1 MQFPATL
8 VQLAEKPPASPQQ
21 PVARQWNLF
30 RLNLFISCNFRQ
42 LWLSWQKNPH
52 SQQPDNEN
60 FLGWIH
66 PFHAISS
73 NFGSAGRKAPAP
85 QVACGQTV
93 KFFQTIFISCN
104 FQQIW
109 FSWQKSPLTHL
120 VAKQW
125 KFLDWIYPFHAISSN
140 FGSAG
145 RKACPLPSSGTVKF
159 FRLDLSISC
168 NFQQL
173 WFSWQ
178 KSPLLPPAAS
188 GQTVKFF

>member
-73 NFGSAGRKAPAP
+73 NFGSAGRKAPCSPGGLWPDSEIFSDYIHFMQFPANLVQLAKKP
-85 QVACGQTV
+85 PHPPSGQTM
-93 KFFQTIFISCN
+93 KI
-104 FQQIW
+104 
-109 FSWQKSPLTHL
+109 
-120 VAKQW
+120 
-125 KFLDWIYPFHAISSN
+125 
-140 FGSAG
+140 
-145 RKACPLPSSGTVKF
+145 

-173 WFSWQ
+173 WFSW
-178 KSPLLPPAAS
+178 
-188 GQTVKFF
+188 